1 MSTRHEVMARTIWE
15 ACYPHIPWSQRP
27 RAWVMADVRSAA
39 DTVLHILDRGEGPV
53 DRLEW
58 ILQEVLYRA
67 GVNNP
72 LSGAA
77 RLVDGPL
84 ARWAA

>member
-1 MSTRHEVMARTIWE
+1 MTQLIWE
-15 ACYPHIPWSQRP
+15 AAYPNVPWP
-27 RAWVMADVRSAA
+27 RRVGWLTGGVASAA
-39 DTVLHILDRGEGPV
+39 DTVLAILDRGEPPIE
-53 DRLEW
+53 RLEL

-84 ARWAA
+84 ARWVA